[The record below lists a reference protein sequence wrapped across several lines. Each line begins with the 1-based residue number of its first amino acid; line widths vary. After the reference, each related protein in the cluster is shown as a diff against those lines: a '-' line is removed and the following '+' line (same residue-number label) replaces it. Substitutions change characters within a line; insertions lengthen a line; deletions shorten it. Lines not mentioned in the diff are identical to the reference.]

1 MADLTATIIAID
13 PGPTES
19 AYVVWNGYSIRGSG
33 KVPNAEMLRICGA
46 LNAPEDLDRCV
57 IEMIACYGMAVGAE
71 VFETCVWIGRFMEA
85 FGAHRCDRITR
96 GEVKVHVCN
105 SKKAKDANVRQAL
118 IDRFGGPSSI
128 KKGGELYKVAGDVWA
143 ALALAVTWWDSRAVI
158 QIASLGAAKEAKT
171 NG

>member
-1 MADLTATIIAID
+1 MTTATIIAID
-13 PGPTES
+13 PGPQES
-19 AYVVWNGYSIRGSG
+19 AYLVWDGSCVVAFGKISNDGLILKFRSI
-33 KVPNAEMLRICGA
+33 AESEGA
-46 LNAPEDLDRCV
+46 NRCV

-105 SKKAKDANVRQAL
+105 SRKAKDANVRQAL

-128 KKGGELYKVAGDVWA
+128 KRGGELYKVAGDVWA
-143 ALALAVTWWDSRAVI
+143 ALALAVTWWDSRAVR
-158 QIASLGAAKEAKT
+158 QIAAAYTEREAS
-171 NG
+171 